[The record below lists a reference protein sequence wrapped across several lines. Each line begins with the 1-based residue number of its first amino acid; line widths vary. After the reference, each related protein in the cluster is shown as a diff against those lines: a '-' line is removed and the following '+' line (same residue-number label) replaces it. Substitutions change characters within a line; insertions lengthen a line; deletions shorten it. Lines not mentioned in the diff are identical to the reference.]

1 MGDEEYYAVWKRV
14 LMPIAR
20 EFQPNIVLVS
30 AGFDGALGDMGECNI
45 TPCAFGNL
53 TKQLMTLAEGK
64 VVAKCCEAV
73 ILALLTGGKDGNAND
88 CSSNQC
94 EDCSA
99 NDSCGADDEE
109 KKLDS
114 SDLPSCITC
123 SSTEEKDKGDA
134 LPCVSINPSAEKSIR
149 ATIEAHAPYWK
160 CLEKSMEG
168 LDE

>member
-1 MGDEEYYAVWKRV
+1 
-14 LMPIAR
+14 MPIAR
-20 EFQPNIVLVS
+20 EVQPNIVLVS

-45 TPCAFGNL
+45 TPYAFGNL

-64 VVAKCCEAV
+64 VVCTLEGGYVRSILAKCCEAV
-73 ILALLTGGKDGNAND
+73 ILALLTGGKDGNAKD

-123 SSTEEKDKGDA
+123 SSTEEKDKDDS
-134 LPCVSINPSAEKSIR
+134 LPSISINPSAEKSIR

-160 CLEKSMEG
+160 CFGKSLEE